1 MVLKRRRRV
10 KGYVKALKCFLVLR
24 SRVVVGTMVDVVV
37 WKHAVMLVQL
47 GWM

>member
-1 MVLKRRRRV
+1 VLKRRRRV
-10 KGYVKALKCFLVLR
+10 RLCQGTEMLFLVLR
-24 SRVVVGTMVDVVV
+24 SRVVVGTMVDVVI